1 MADEVKRLKR
11 ELAYQGTVISVYKD
25 TMQFE
30 NGNTAVWDYIHHNGA
45 AAVVPVMDDGRIL
58 MVRQYRNALERY
70 TLEIPAGKLD
80 DPQEKGIVCASRE
93 LEEETGYRSENLEWM
108 ITLRTTVAFC
118 NERIE
123 IFAAHDLIPSR
134 QHLDE
139 DEYIDVKAYTLE
151 ELKEKI
157 FSGEIEDS
165 KTVAALL
172 AYEVKY
178 LHS

>member
-1 MADEVKRLKR
+1 MSEEIKRIKR
-11 ELAYQGTVISVYKD
+11 ELVHKGAIIDIYKD
-25 TMQFE
+25 YMEFPGGHHAE
-30 NGNTAVWDYIHHNGA
+30 WDFIHHDGA
-45 AAVVPVMDDGRIL
+45 AAVVPVLDDGRIL

-80 DPQEKGIVCASRE
+80 APDEPGVFCAGRE
-93 LEEETGYRSENLEWM
+93 LEEETGYKTDDLERL

-118 NERIE
+118 DEKIE
-123 IFAAHDLIPSR
+123 IYLAKNLKPSK
-134 QHLDE
+134 QNLDP
-139 DEYIDVKAYTLE
+139 DEFVDVKAFSLD

-172 AYEVKY
+172 AYESRCLKK
-178 LHS
+178 